1 MQTPARDGR
10 LVRAFCV
17 HPARLATLQSE
28 LHYSLFERLSA
39 MKNFAIL
46 ILLFVLGVV
55 ATAMYLRSSQK
66 TPAAPADTSEKP
78 ELHGAQAEGIKGG
91 PTCAKHHIPESI
103 DAFCHPEL
111 VESLGFCRGLDVAEA
126 FCTRCSPMLI
136 AAFKAENDW
145 CAEHSLPE
153 SQCKLC
159 GAAAEPSDGT

>member
-1 MQTPARDGR
+1 
-10 LVRAFCV
+10 
-17 HPARLATLQSE
+17 
-28 LHYSLFERLSA
+28 

-46 ILLFVLGVV
+46 IILFALGVV

-66 TPAAPADTSEKP
+66 TPAASTQTSDKP

-91 PTCAKHHIPESI
+91 PTCSKHHIPESI
-103 DAFCHPEL
+103 DAFCNPEL

-153 SQCKLC
+153 SQCKQC
-159 GAAAEPSDGT
+159 GTSAAQTEGS